1 MSATLRWIVERRLL
15 TLAGFGV
22 ILLGAFIPWPSLA
35 IAAVVIVLG
44 AVLLA
49 VQIPIAMRDATEQLD
64 GADEPEE
71 QWQAPSYPQ
80 YQPEPYQ
87 QPAAAM
93 QAELSPQ
100 AVVPTPLWQPA
111 NIPQVPQPAPYA
123 QPVRSPAP
131 EPSPRIYEPAP
142 VWQPKN
148 IPQSPQPEPAEQPR
162 PSQHPEPSRQMYE
175 PVPVWQPTHV
185 QLSAEP
191 EPAAPPEPSR
201 RLDEPAVPWR
211 PQNIPQYRPEP

>member
-22 ILLGAFIPWPSLA
+22 ILLGAFVPWPSLA

-71 QWQAPSYPQ
+71 QWQAPAYPR
-80 YQPEPYQ
+80 YQPEPSPQVAAPVPVWQPSNISQFQETAPNQ
-87 QPAAAM
+87 QPAP
-93 QAELSPQ
+93 SH
-100 AVVPTPLWQPA
+100 V
-111 NIPQVPQPAPYA
+111 
-123 QPVRSPAP
+123 P
-131 EPSPRIYEPAP
+131 EPSPRIYAPAP
-142 VWQPKN
+142 QWQPTN
-148 IPQSPQPEPAEQPR
+148 IPHSPEAQPAEEAR
-162 PSQHPEPSRQMYE
+162 PGQVSAPSRRMYE
-175 PVPVWQPTHV
+175 PVPVWQPTNLP
-185 QLSAEP
+185 QSTDAEP
-191 EPAAPPEPSR
+191 SPQPGPSR
-201 RLDEPAVPWR
+201 RLDEPAAPWR